1 MALFN
6 RATTDAAQPVVKAA
20 AGSNAGMSQID
31 NFYAYTQGNT
41 RQRAMSVPAIT
52 RARDLLASVI
62 SCTPL
67 IMYNEIWNPV
77 DREMEEIEIAPRSW
91 LRRLDPALPNST
103 LFAWLFDDLFFTQR
117 AFLAITART
126 ADGFPSAFQRM
137 PSAMVLT
144 QDQAGPVFFAPSKQI
159 MFNGLPVDHRDVVQF
174 ISPIQ
179 GLLYTSP
186 NAVLTSLKLE
196 GARLRSAANS
206 LPNGV
211 LRQVGGEPL
220 SAEELQQLS
229 QSFEAARLTNTVA
242 ALNEF
247 VTYTETTT
255 DPSKQMLVEASE
267 YQALEVARL
276 ANCPPYLLGV
286 ATGSYSYQN
295 STQARQDLYMFGAK
309 LFMDCI
315 AETLSAD
322 NVLPRGT
329 YVKFDIDDY
338 LSENYLLDNSDVEI
352 NDTAETGVMP
362 NA

>member
-1 MALFN
+1 MGLFT
-6 RATTDAAQPVVKAA
+6 RATADSREPVVKAA
-20 AGSNAGMSQID
+20 AGSNVGMSQID
-31 NFYAYTQGNT
+31 NFYAYTQGNN

-62 SCTPL
+62 GCTPL
-67 IMYNEIWNPV
+67 KMFNEMWNPV
-77 DREMEEIEIAPRSW
+77 ERELEQIEIAPRSW

-103 LFAWLFDDLFFTQR
+103 TFAWLFDDLFFTQR
-117 AFLAITART
+117 AFLAITKRG
-126 ADGFPSAFQRM
+126 ADGFPMAFQRM

-174 ISPIQ
+174 ISPVQ

-196 GARLRSAANS
+196 GARLRSASNS

-211 LRQVGGEPL
+211 LRQIGGEPL

-229 QSFEAARLTNTVA
+229 QSFENARMTNTVA

-267 YQALEVARL
+267 YQALEIARL

-315 AETLSAD
+315 SETLSAD

-338 LSENYLLDNSDVEI
+338 LSENYLMNDDTEVEV
-352 NDTAETGVMP
+352 NETGVMP

>member
-6 RATTDAAQPVVKAA
+6 KVNKAAIGTTVKAA
-20 AGSNAGMSQID
+20 ASGSNVGASQLD
-31 NFYAYTQGNT
+31 NFYAFTQGNN
-41 RQRAMSVPAIT
+41 RQRAMAVPAIT

-62 SCTPL
+62 GCTPL
-67 IMYNEIWNPV
+67 KMYNELWNG
-77 DREMEEIEIAPRSW
+77 EEIEEIEIAPRAW
-91 LRRLDPALPNST
+91 LRQLDPALPNST
-103 LFAWLFDDLFFTQR
+103 LFSWLFDDLFFTQR
-117 AFLAITART
+117 AFLYVTERSS
-126 ADGFPSAFQRM
+126 DGYPKSFQRM

-159 MFNGLPVDHRDVVQF
+159 MFSGLPVDHRDVVQF

-186 NAVLTSLKLE
+186 NAILTALKLE
-196 GARLRSAANS
+196 QARLRNS
-206 LPNGV
+206 SSLLPTGV
-211 LRQVGGEPL
+211 LRQVAGEPL
-220 SAEELQQLS
+220 SEQELQQLG
-229 QSFEAARLTNTVA
+229 QSFEAARLNNSVA
-242 ALNEF
+242 VLNEF
-247 VTYTETTT
+247 VTYTETNS
-255 DPSKQMLVEASE
+255 DASKQMLVAASE
-267 YQALEVARL
+267 YQALEIARL

-309 LFMDCI
+309 LYMDCI
-315 AETLSAD
+315 SETLSMG

-338 LSENYLLDNSDVEI
+338 LSETYLSE
-352 NDTAETGVMP
+352 NDTPSQVQEVGVMP

>member
-6 RATTDAAQPVVKAA
+6 KVNKAAIGATVKAA
-20 AGSNAGMSQID
+20 ATGSNVGASQLD
-31 NFYAYTQGNT
+31 NFYAFTQGNN
-41 RQRAMSVPAIT
+41 RQRAMAVPAIT

-62 SCTPL
+62 GCTPL
-67 IMYNEIWNPV
+67 KMYNEMWNPV
-77 DREMEEIEIAPRSW
+77 DREMEEIEIAPRAW
-91 LRRLDPALPNST
+91 TRQLDPSLPNST
-103 LFAWLFDDLFFTQR
+103 LFSWLFDDLFFTQR
-117 AFLAITART
+117 AFLYVTERSS
-126 ADGFPSAFQRM
+126 DGYPKAFQRM

-159 MFNGLPVDHRDVVQF
+159 MFSGLPIDHRDVVQF

-186 NAVLTSLKLE
+186 NAILTSLKLE
-196 GARLRSAANS
+196 QSRMRSANQTI
-206 LPNGV
+206 PNGV
-211 LRQVGGEPL
+211 LRQVAGEPL
-220 SAEELQQLS
+220 SETELQQLG
-229 QSFEAARLTNTVA
+229 QSFENARLTNSVA
-242 ALNEF
+242 VLNEF

-255 DPSKQMLVEASE
+255 DPSKQMLVAASE
-267 YQALEVARL
+267 YQALEIARL

-309 LFMDCI
+309 LYMDCI
-315 AETLSAD
+315 AETLSMG

-329 YVKFDIDDY
+329 YVKFDIKDY
-338 LSENYLLDNSDVEI
+338 LSESYLSE
-352 NDTAETGVMP
+352 NDTPSQVDEVGVMP

>member
-1 MALFN
+1 
-6 RATTDAAQPVVKAA
+6 
-20 AGSNAGMSQID
+20 
-31 NFYAYTQGNT
+31 
-41 RQRAMSVPAIT
+41 
-52 RARDLLASVI
+52 
-62 SCTPL
+62 
-67 IMYNEIWNPV
+67 
-77 DREMEEIEIAPRSW
+77 
-91 LRRLDPALPNST
+91 
-103 LFAWLFDDLFFTQR
+103 
-117 AFLAITART
+117 
-126 ADGFPSAFQRM
+126 M

-144 QDQAGPVFFAPSKQI
+144 QDQAGPDFFAPSKQI
-159 MFNGLPVDHRDVVQF
+159 MFSGLPVDHRDVVQF

-179 GLLYTSP
+179 GLLFTSP

-220 SAEELQQLS
+220 SGEELQQLS

-267 YQALEVARL
+267 YQALEIARL

-315 AETLSAD
+315 SETLSAD

-338 LSENYLLDNSDVEI
+338 LSENYLMEKENE
-352 NDTAETGVMP
+352 NYDTAETGVMP

>member
-1 MALFN
+1 MALFT
-6 RATTDAAQPVVKAA
+6 RATTDTAQPVVKAA
-20 AGSNAGMSQID
+20 AGSNIGMSQID

-62 SCTPL
+62 GCTPL
-67 IMYNEIWNPV
+67 KMYNEMWNPV
-77 DREMEEIEIAPRSW
+77 DREMEEVEIAPRSW
-91 LRRLDPALPNST
+91 LRRLDPALPNTT
-103 LFAWLFDDLFFTQR
+103 LFSWLFDDLFFTQR
-117 AFLAITART
+117 PFLAITART

-196 GARLRSAANS
+196 GARLRSASNS

-267 YQALEVARL
+267 YQALEIARL

-295 STQARQDLYMFGAK
+295 STQARQDLYVFGAK

-315 AETLSAD
+315 AETLSGN
-322 NVLPRGT
+322 NVLPKGT
-329 YVKFDIDDY
+329 FVKFDADEYI
-338 LSENYLLDNSDVEI
+338 SENYLMETQDTQI
-352 NDTAETGVMP
+352 NDISPNGVMP

>member
-1 MALFN
+1 MGLFT

-20 AGSNAGMSQID
+20 AGSNVGMSQLD
-31 NFYAYTQGNT
+31 NYYAFTQGNN

-62 SCTPL
+62 GCTPL
-67 IMYNEIWNPV
+67 KMYNEMWNGE
-77 DREMEEIEIAPRSW
+77 EMEEVDIAPRSW
-91 LRRLDPALPNST
+91 LRRLDPSLPNST

-117 AFLAITART
+117 AFLAVTKRS
-126 ADGFPSAFQRM
+126 ADGFPMAFQRM

-159 MFNGLPVDHRDVVQF
+159 MFSGLPVDHRDVVQF

-196 GARLRSAANS
+196 GARLRSASNS

-220 SAEELQQLS
+220 SADELQTLS
-229 QSFEAARLTNTVA
+229 QSFEAARMTNTVA

-267 YQALEVARL
+267 YQALEIARL

-315 AETLSAD
+315 SETLSAD

-338 LSENYLLDNSDVEI
+338 LSENYLMEKENESY
-352 NDTAETGVMP
+352 DTAETGVMP

>member
-1 MALFN
+1 MGLFT

-20 AGSNAGMSQID
+20 AGSNVGMSQLD
-31 NFYAYTQGNT
+31 NYYAFTQGNN

-67 IMYNEIWNPV
+67 KMYNEMWNGE
-77 DREMEEIEIAPRSW
+77 EMEEVDIAPRSW
-91 LRRLDPALPNST
+91 LRRLDPALPNAT

-117 AFLAITART
+117 AFLAITERT
-126 ADGFPSAFQRM
+126 ADGFPSKFQRM

-159 MFNGLPVDHRDVVQF
+159 MFSGLPVDHRDVVQF

-220 SAEELQQLS
+220 SAEELQNLS
-229 QSFEAARLTNTVA
+229 QSFEAARMTNTVA

-267 YQALEVARL
+267 YQALEIARL

-338 LSENYLLDNSDVEI
+338 LSENYLMEKENETY
-352 NDTAETGVMP
+352 DTAETGVMP

>member
-1 MALFN
+1 LLF
-6 RATTDAAQPVVKAA
+6 
-20 AGSNAGMSQID
+20 
-31 NFYAYTQGNT
+31 
-41 RQRAMSVPAIT
+41 
-52 RARDLLASVI
+52 
-62 SCTPL
+62 
-67 IMYNEIWNPV
+67 
-77 DREMEEIEIAPRSW
+77 
-91 LRRLDPALPNST
+91 
-103 LFAWLFDDLFFTQR
+103 
-117 AFLAITART
+117 
-126 ADGFPSAFQRM
+126 
-137 PSAMVLT
+137 
-144 QDQAGPVFFAPSKQI
+144 
-159 MFNGLPVDHRDVVQF
+159 
-174 ISPIQ
+174 
-179 GLLYTSP
+179 TSP

-267 YQALEVARL
+267 YQALEIARL

-315 AETLSAD
+315 SETLSAD

-329 YVKFDIDDY
+329 FVSFDIENY
-338 LSENYLLDNSDVEI
+338 LSENYLLDNSEIEI

>member
-1 MALFN
+1 
-6 RATTDAAQPVVKAA
+6 
-20 AGSNAGMSQID
+20 MSQID
-31 NFYAYTQGNT
+31 NFYAYTQGNN

-62 SCTPL
+62 GCTPL
-67 IMYNEIWNPV
+67 KMYNEMWNPV
-77 DREMEEIEIAPRSW
+77 ERELEQIEIAPRSW

-103 LFAWLFDDLFFTQR
+103 TFAWLFDDLFFTQR
-117 AFLAITART
+117 AFLAITKRG
-126 ADGFPSAFQRM
+126 ADGFPMAFQRM

-174 ISPIQ
+174 ISPVQ

-196 GARLRSAANS
+196 GARLRSASNS

-211 LRQVGGEPL
+211 LRQIGGEPL

-229 QSFEAARLTNTVA
+229 QSFENARMTNTVA

-267 YQALEVARL
+267 YQALEIARL

-315 AETLSAD
+315 SETLSAD

-338 LSENYLLDNSDVEI
+338 LSENYLMNDDTEVEV
-352 NDTAETGVMP
+352 NETGVMP

>member
-20 AGSNAGMSQID
+20 AGSNVGMSQID

-62 SCTPL
+62 GCTPL
-67 IMYNEIWNPV
+67 KMYNEIWNPV
-77 DREMEEIEIAPRSW
+77 DRELEQIEIAPRSW

-159 MFNGLPVDHRDVVQF
+159 MFSGLPVDHRDVVQF

-267 YQALEVARL
+267 YQALEIARL

-315 AETLSAD
+315 SETLSAD

>member
-1 MALFN
+1 MGLFN

-20 AGSNAGMSQID
+20 AGSNVGMSQLD
-31 NFYAYTQGNT
+31 NFYAFTQGNT

-62 SCTPL
+62 GCTPL
-67 IMYNEIWNPV
+67 KMYNEIWNPV
-77 DREMEEIEIAPRSW
+77 DRTLEEIEIAPRSW

-159 MFNGLPVDHRDVVQF
+159 MFSGLPVDHRDVVQF

-179 GLLYTSP
+179 GLLFTSP

-267 YQALEVARL
+267 YQALEIARL

-315 AETLSAD
+315 SETLSAD

-338 LSENYLLDNSDVEI
+338 LSENYLLENSDIGI

>member
-1 MALFN
+1 MGLFN

-20 AGSNAGMSQID
+20 AGSNVGMSQLD
-31 NFYAYTQGNT
+31 NFYAFTQGNT

-62 SCTPL
+62 GCTPL
-67 IMYNEIWNPV
+67 KMYNEIWNPV
-77 DREMEEIEIAPRSW
+77 DRELEQIEIAPRSW

-159 MFNGLPVDHRDVVQF
+159 MFSGLPVDHRDVVQF

-179 GLLYTSP
+179 GLLFTSP

-267 YQALEVARL
+267 YQALEIARL

-309 LFMDCI
+309 LFMDCMS
-315 AETLSAD
+315 ETLSAD

-338 LSENYLLDNSDVEI
+338 LSENYLLDNSEVEI

>member
-6 RATTDAAQPVVKAA
+6 KVNKAAVGVTVKAA
-20 AGSNAGMSQID
+20 ATGSNVGATQLD
-31 NFYAYTQGNT
+31 NFYAFTQGNN
-41 RQRAMSVPAIT
+41 RQRAMAVPAIT

-62 SCTPL
+62 GCTPL
-67 IMYNEIWNPV
+67 KMYNEMWNGE
-77 DREMEEIEIAPRSW
+77 EMEEIEIAPRAW
-91 LRRLDPALPNST
+91 TRQLDPSLPNST
-103 LFAWLFDDLFFTQR
+103 LFSWLFDDLFFTQR
-117 AFLAITART
+117 AFLYVTERSS
-126 ADGFPSAFQRM
+126 DGYPKAFQRM

-159 MFNGLPVDHRDVVQF
+159 MFSGLPVDHRDVVQF

-186 NAVLTSLKLE
+186 NAILTALKLE
-196 GARLRSAANS
+196 QARLRNS
-206 LPNGV
+206 SSLLPTGV
-211 LRQVGGEPL
+211 LRQVAGEPL
-220 SAEELQQLS
+220 SEQELQQLG
-229 QSFEAARLTNTVA
+229 QSFEAARLNNSVA
-242 ALNEF
+242 VLNEF
-247 VTYTETTT
+247 VTYTETNS
-255 DPSKQMLVEASE
+255 DASKQMLVAASE
-267 YQALEVARL
+267 YQALEIARL

-309 LFMDCI
+309 LYMDCI
-315 AETLSAD
+315 SETLSMG

-338 LSENYLLDNSDVEI
+338 LSETYLSE
-352 NDTAETGVMP
+352 NDTPSQVQEVGVMP

>member
-1 MALFN
+1 MGLFT

-20 AGSNAGMSQID
+20 AGSNVGMSQLD
-31 NFYAYTQGNT
+31 NYYAFTQGNN

-67 IMYNEIWNPV
+67 KQYQEMWNPV
-77 DREMEEIEIAPRSW
+77 DREMEQIDIAPRSW
-91 LRRLDPALPNST
+91 LRRLDPALPNAT

-117 AFLAITART
+117 AFLAITERT
-126 ADGFPSAFQRM
+126 ADGFPSKFQRM

-159 MFNGLPVDHRDVVQF
+159 MFSGLPVDHRDVVQF

-220 SAEELQQLS
+220 SAEELQNLS
-229 QSFEAARLTNTVA
+229 QSFEAARMTNTVA

-267 YQALEVARL
+267 YQALEIARL

-329 YVKFDIDDY
+329 YVKFSIEDY
-338 LSENYLLDNSDVEI
+338 LSENYLMEKENE
-352 NDTAETGVMP
+352 NYDTAETGVMP

>member
-1 MALFN
+1 MGLFT
-6 RATTDAAQPVVKAA
+6 RATADSREPVVKAA
-20 AGSNAGMSQID
+20 AGSNVGMSQLD
-31 NFYAYTQGNT
+31 NFYAFTQGNN

-62 SCTPL
+62 GCTPL
-67 IMYNEIWNPV
+67 KMYNEMWNGE
-77 DREMEEIEIAPRSW
+77 EMEEVDIAPRSW

-103 LFAWLFDDLFFTQR
+103 TFAWLFDDLFFTQR
-117 AFLAITART
+117 AFLAITKRS
-126 ADGFPSAFQRM
+126 ADGFPMAFQRM

-159 MFNGLPVDHRDVVQF
+159 MFSGLPVDHRDVVQF

-179 GLLYTSP
+179 GLLFTSP

-196 GARLRSAANS
+196 ASRMRSAMNS

-220 SAEELQQLS
+220 SGEELQQLS

-267 YQALEVARL
+267 YQALEIARL

-329 YVKFDIDDY
+329 YVKFDIEDY
-338 LSENYLLDNSDVEI
+338 LSENYLMEKENDKY
-352 NDTAETGVMP
+352 DTAETGVMP

>member
-1 MALFN
+1 MGLFT
-6 RATTDAAQPVVKAA
+6 RATADSREPVVKAA
-20 AGSNAGMSQID
+20 AGSNVGMSQLD
-31 NFYAYTQGNT
+31 NFYAFTQGNN

-62 SCTPL
+62 GCTPL
-67 IMYNEIWNPV
+67 KMYNEMWNGE
-77 DREMEEIEIAPRSW
+77 EMEEVDIAPRSW

-103 LFAWLFDDLFFTQR
+103 TFAWLFDDLFFTQR
-117 AFLAITART
+117 AFLAITKRS
-126 ADGFPSAFQRM
+126 ADGFPMAFQRM

-159 MFNGLPVDHRDVVQF
+159 MFSGLPVDHRDVVQF

-179 GLLYTSP
+179 GLLFTSP

-196 GARLRSAANS
+196 ASRMRSASNS

-211 LRQVGGEPL
+211 LRQIGGEPL

-229 QSFEAARLTNTVA
+229 QNFEACRMTNTVA

-267 YQALEVARL
+267 YQALEIARL

-329 YVKFDIDDY
+329 YVKFDIEDY
-338 LSENYLLDNSDVEI
+338 LSENYLMEKENDKY
-352 NDTAETGVMP
+352 DTAETGVMP

>member
-1 MALFN
+1 MGLFT
-6 RATTDAAQPVVKAA
+6 RATADSREPVVKAA
-20 AGSNAGMSQID
+20 AGSNVGMSQLD
-31 NFYAYTQGNT
+31 NFYAFTQGNT

-62 SCTPL
+62 GCTPL
-67 IMYNEIWNPV
+67 KMYNEIWNPV
-77 DREMEEIEIAPRSW
+77 DRELEQIEIAPRSW

-159 MFNGLPVDHRDVVQF
+159 MFSGLPVDHRDVVQF

-179 GLLYTSP
+179 GLLFTSP

-196 GARLRSAANS
+196 ASRMRSAMNS

-220 SAEELQQLS
+220 SGEELQQLS

-267 YQALEVARL
+267 YQALEIARL

-329 YVKFDIDDY
+329 YVKFDIEDY
-338 LSENYLLDNSDVEI
+338 LSENYLMEKENDKY
-352 NDTAETGVMP
+352 DTAETGVMP

>member
-1 MALFN
+1 MALFT

-20 AGSNAGMSQID
+20 AGSNVGMSQID

-62 SCTPL
+62 GCTPL
-67 IMYNEIWNPV
+67 KMYNEIWNPV
-77 DREMEEIEIAPRSW
+77 DRELEQIEIAPRSW

-159 MFNGLPVDHRDVVQF
+159 MFSGLPVDHRDVVQF

-267 YQALEVARL
+267 YQALEIARL

-315 AETLSAD
+315 SETLSAD

-329 YVKFDIDDY
+329 FVSFDIENY
-338 LSENYLLDNSDVEI
+338 LSENYLLDNSEIEI